1 MDLQRRIEAVAKAAA
16 QFPWLGDLSPAAI
29 AQWIE
34 LELGDLL
41 KSPELHRYGAKHCS
55 VRPLTPI
62 LHVVSGNTPHAA
74 LQSLV
79 RALLVG
85 AENWIKLPS
94 AGLEQVEEFVRALPE
109 YMHPELERELR
120 SGWLETAEA
129 VVVFGSDETIA
140 EFSRKILPS
149 QRFIAHGHKISFGLL
164 RGNCDQDLAEKI
176 ARDIFAFDQLG
187 CLSPQFL
194 YLAGDSIAFARELAQ
209 HFARRPFEK
218 VSLSATRAAAPTLR
232 GFREEWK
239 FRAAT
244 EPGVYLWES
253 RESLAWTV
261 VHDPVTLPSKN
272 PLHGTIFVKPM
283 PADLESALRPFRH
296 NISTIGLHPLDRESV
311 NLAINLGAQ
320 RICEL
325 GQMQNPP
332 TSWHHDGQ
340 PTLANLVRY
349 IDVEGFQPAA
359 QHWPLG
365 LSLR

>member
-1 MDLQRRIEAVAKAAA
+1 MDLPRRIEAVTKAAA
-16 QFPWLGDLSPAAI
+16 QFLWLGDLSPTAI
-29 AQWIE
+29 VQWIE
-34 LELGDLL
+34 LELGNLL
-41 KSPELHRYGAKHCS
+41 ESPDLHRYGVNHCS

-79 RALLVG
+79 RGLLVG

-94 AGLEQVEEFVRALPE
+94 TGLEQVEEFVRALPE
-109 YMHPELERELR
+109 QMRPELERELR
-120 SGWLETAEA
+120 PGWLETAEA

-149 QRFIAHGHKISFGLL
+149 QRFITHGHKISFGLV
-164 RGNCDQDLAEKI
+164 RGNCDRDLAEKI
-176 ARDIFAFDQLG
+176 ARDVFAFDQLG

-194 YLAGDSIAFARELAQ
+194 YLAGNSIEFARELAQ

-218 VSLSATRAAAPTLR
+218 VTFSGTSAAAPTLR
-232 GFREEWK
+232 GFREEWR

-261 VHDPVTLPSKN
+261 VHDPATLPSKN
-272 PLHGTIFVKPM
+272 PLYGTIFVKPM
-283 PADLESALRPFRH
+283 PGDLESALGPFRRH
-296 NISTIGLHPLDRESV
+296 ISTIGLHPLNRESV
-311 NLAINLGAQ
+311 DLAVRLGAQ

-349 IDVEGFQPAA
+349 IDVEQGS
-359 QHWPLG
+359 HLNI
-365 LSLR
+365 